1 MFDAVERVQLVEVV
15 GLAAFLLVGVAGV
28 ALGTWSFLSVFVELP
43 DLVVQQVGGLDE
55 VSYPLVLLSGLL
67 GLVLAVVLML
77 GWLYVASAAYGW
89 LRSLVGW
96 E

>member
-15 GLAAFLLVGVAGV
+15 GLAAFLLVGVVGV

-89 LRSLVGW
+89 LKSLVGW